1 MKIGKRRDSKDREKF
16 ERRILEELQR
26 IFTETDSFY
35 YCLDGDLTNSLQ
47 RQCDLKE
54 KNKEFLNNKGLWRTV
69 DDRFFWNKFMLQDII
84 SLDVSTFWAVLLI
97 TVGFVQCNS
106 MLLSMSIL
114 FMKELKL
121 CIFFP
126 VSSGRS
132 LDSTNYSRFCTN
144 WTLQSSNRIWSSS

>member
-1 MKIGKRRDSKDREKF
+1 MKLGKRRDSKDREKF

-35 YCLDGDLTNSLQ
+35 YCLEGDLTNSLQ

-84 SLDVSTFWAVLLI
+84 SLNVSTFGVVLLI
-97 TVGFVQCNS
+97 TVGFIQCNS
-106 MLLSMSIL
+106 ALLSIC
-114 FMKELKL
+114 FMMELRL
-121 CIFFP
+121 CVFFP

-144 WTLQSSNRIWSSS
+144 WTLQGSNRIWSST

>member
-1 MKIGKRRDSKDREKF
+1 MKLGKRRDSKDREKF

-35 YCLDGDLTNSLQ
+35 YCLEGDLTNSLQ

-84 SLDVSTFWAVLLI
+84 SLNVSTFGVVLLI
-97 TVGFVQCNS
+97 TVGFIQCNS
-106 MLLSMSIL
+106 ALLSIC
-114 FMKELKL
+114 FMMELRL
-121 CIFFP
+121 CVFFP

-144 WTLQSSNRIWSSS
+144 

>member
-1 MKIGKRRDSKDREKF
+1 VKLGKRRDSKDREKF

-35 YCLDGDLTNSLQ
+35 YCLEGDLTNSLQ

-84 SLDVSTFWAVLLI
+84 SLNVSTFGVVLLI
-97 TVGFVQCNS
+97 TVGFIQCNS
-106 MLLSMSIL
+106 ALLSIC
-114 FMKELKL
+114 FMMELRL
-121 CIFFP
+121 CVFFP

-144 WTLQSSNRIWSSS
+144 

>member
-1 MKIGKRRDSKDREKF
+1 MKLGKRRDSKDREKF

-84 SLDVSTFWAVLLI
+84 SLNVSIFGVLLFDYSWFY
-97 TVGFVQCNS
+97 TV
-106 MLLSMSIL
+106 
-114 FMKELKL
+114 
-121 CIFFP
+121 
-126 VSSGRS
+126 
-132 LDSTNYSRFCTN
+132 
-144 WTLQSSNRIWSSS
+144 

>member
-1 MKIGKRRDSKDREKF
+1 MKLGKRRDSKDREKF

-84 SLDVSTFWAVLLI
+84 SLNVSIFGLVLLI
-97 TVGFVQCNS
+97 TVGFIQCNS
-106 MLLSMSIL
+106 TLLS
-114 FMKELKL
+114 
-121 CIFFP
+121 IFFYAGFK
-126 VSSGRS
+126 VMCFLSSVLWQILG
-132 LDSTNYSRFCTN
+132 
-144 WTLQSSNRIWSSS
+144 